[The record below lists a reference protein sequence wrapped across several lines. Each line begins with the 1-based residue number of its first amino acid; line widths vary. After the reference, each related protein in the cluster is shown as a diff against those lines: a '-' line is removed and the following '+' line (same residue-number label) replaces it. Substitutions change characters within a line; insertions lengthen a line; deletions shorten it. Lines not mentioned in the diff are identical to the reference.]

1 MINLDGSLGEGGGQ
15 ILRSALALSMVT
27 GQPFRIENIRANR
40 DKPGLMRQHLTAV
53 RAAVEVGRARVEGDA
68 IGSTAI
74 TFTPGTARGGDYTF
88 AIGTAG
94 STTLVLQTV
103 LPALLTAPEPATL
116 EISGGTH
123 NGHAPTVH
131 FLQKAFVPVI
141 ERMGAKVEV
150 DLVRHG
156 FYPAGGGK
164 ISVRIEPARSLTPIE
179 ILERGKT
186 TRRLAIASVAGLSG
200 SIAKREL
207 AVIAKRLTWLEHEL
221 RIDQLPEGVGPGNVI
236 GIELESEHTAEVFT
250 GFGERGVSAEKVA
263 EAVAGQVR
271 RYMALDAPVG
281 EHLADQLLL
290 PMALAGGGAFR
301 TGPLSRHCTTNAH
314 VIERFLPVK
323 IHTEGV
329 SQDPVTVR
337 VLG

>member
-1 MINLDGSLGEGGGQ
+1 MITIDGSVGEGGGQ

-53 RAAVEVGRARVEGDA
+53 RAAAEVGRASVEGDE
-68 IGSTAI
+68 IGSTALS
-74 TFTPGTARGGDYTF
+74 FKPGTTNGGDYTF

-103 LPALLTAPEPATL
+103 LPALLTADEPSTL

-131 FLQKAFVPVI
+131 FLQNAFVPVI
-141 ERMGAKVEV
+141 ERMGPKVEV
-150 DLVRHG
+150 ELVRHG
-156 FYPAGGGK
+156 FYPAGGGM
-164 ISVRIEPARSLTPIE
+164 IRVRIEPVQSLTPIE
-179 ILERGKT
+179 ILERGQT

-207 AVIAKRLTWLEHEL
+207 KIIAKRLSFEDNEL
-221 RIDQLPEGVGPGNVI
+221 RIEQLPDAYGPGNVV
-236 GIELESEHTAEVFT
+236 GVELESEHVAEVFT

-263 EAVAGQVR
+263 ERVASHVR
-271 RYMALDAPVG
+271 RYLSLDAPVG

-290 PMALAGGGAFR
+290 PMALAGGGAIR
-301 TGPLSRHCTTNAH
+301 TGPLSRHCTTNAQT
-314 VIERFLPVK
+314 IERFLPVK
-323 IHTEGV
+323 VHAEG
-329 SQDPVTVR
+329 SGQRSVTVR
-337 VLG
+337 ILG

>member
-40 DKPGLMRQHLTAV
+40 AKPGLMRQHLTAV
-53 RAAVEVGRARVEGDA
+53 RAAVQVGCAQVEGDA

-74 TFTPGTARGGDYTF
+74 TFVPGTAKGCDYTF

-103 LPALLTAPEPATL
+103 LPALLTAAEPSTL

-123 NGHAPTVH
+123 NGNAPTVH
-131 FLQKAFVPVI
+131 FLQKAFVPAI
-141 ERMGAKVEV
+141 ERLGPRVGVE
-150 DLVRHG
+150 LVRHG
-156 FYPAGGGK
+156 FYPAGGGM
-164 ISVRIEPARSLTPIE
+164 IRVRIEPSKSLAPIE
-179 ILERGKT
+179 ILERGRT
-186 TRRLAIASVAGLSG
+186 TRRLAVASVAGLSG

-207 AVIAKRLTWLEHEL
+207 TVIANRLTFDEHEL
-221 RIDQLPEGVGPGNVI
+221 RIEQLPDACGPGNVI
-236 GIELESEHTAEVFT
+236 GIELESEHAAEVFT

-263 EAVAGQVR
+263 GRVAADVR
-271 RYMALDAPVG
+271 RYLALDAPVG

-301 TGPLSRHCTTNAH
+301 TGPLSRHCTTNAQ

-323 IHTEGV
+323 VHTEG
-329 SQDPVTVR
+329 SGQDPVTVR
-337 VLG
+337 VMG